1 MWRTMVRVRTRT
13 LVVGLLCAAALLAG
27 CQSTV
32 PGAPT
37 TRAGSPTE
45 PSFSTPRP
53 SRTPPSPPPSTSQ
66 PPTSKPSASGPPP
79 GAQVLPT
86 ESGGYSFIETKSG
99 QTRCQIDAT
108 TVGCEAPFTHPP
120 EVDGVPANGVEISAN
135 GKNHWIVGN
144 LGDPPVVT
152 LDYRTYAAQG
162 WTIVATEAGTRF
174 TNDGT
179 GHGMFVS
186 VEKVELY

>member
-1 MWRTMVRVRTRT
+1 MRVRT
-13 LVVGLLCAAALLAG
+13 LVGLLCAAGLLAG

-32 PGAPT
+32 PGVPT

-53 SRTPPSPPPSTSQ
+53 SRTPPS
-66 PPTSKPSASGPPP
+66 KPSSSPTGPQP

-99 QTRCQIDAT
+99 QTRCQINVTA
-108 TVGCEAPFTHPP
+108 VGCEAPFTNAP
-120 EVDGVPANGVEISAN
+120 EIDGAQANGVEISAD
-135 GKNHWIVGN
+135 GKNRWLLGN
-144 LGDPPVVT
+144 LGDPPVVA
-152 LDYRTYAAQG
+152 LDYRTYSAQG

-174 TNDGT
+174 TNDRT

-186 VEKVELY
+186 LEKVELY

>member
-1 MWRTMVRVRTRT
+1 MRVRN
-13 LVVGLLCAAALLAG
+13 LVVSLLCAGAMLTG

-32 PGAPT
+32 TGTPT

-53 SRTPPSPPPSTSQ
+53 SRTPPSSSSTSR
-66 PPTSKPSASGPPP
+66 PPTSKPSSSPTGPPP

-86 ESGGYSFIETKSG
+86 ESGGYSFIATKSG
-99 QTRCQIDAT
+99 QTRCQLDVTA
-108 TVGCEAPFTHPP
+108 VGCEAQFTNAP
-120 EVDGVPANGVEISAN
+120 VIDGMKATGVEISAD
-135 GKNHWIVGN
+135 GKNRWLVGN

-152 LDYRTYAAQG
+152 LDYRTYSAQG

-174 TNDGT
+174 TNDRT

-186 VEKVELY
+186 LEKVELY